1 MASSD
6 PNGFTGGRV
15 GEPGPLPHVRIQ
27 PASGWRAL
35 NLRQLWDARELVGF
49 LTWRDISVR
58 YKQTALGASWAVIQ
72 PFLMMV
78 VFSVFFGRLAGIPS
92 DGVPY
97 PIFAFCAL
105 LPWQFFAYSLN
116 QGGTSLV
123 KNQALVTK
131 AYFPR
136 LAIPVSAV
144 LGGFVDFLVASVVLG
159 GMMIFYGV
167 GPDLNV
173 LVLPLFVLLVI
184 VTALGTSLVLSAL
197 AVEFRDVQYT
207 VPFLVQFGLF
217 VTPIAF
223 PLSIVPDSWAWL
235 LGLNPMAGVVEGF
248 RWSLLGTEAPP
259 LALMALS
266 FGVAAIVL
274 LAGLLYFRRVED
286 SFADRI

>member
-1 MASSD
+1 MA
-6 PNGFTGGRV
+6 RV
-15 GEPGPLPHVRIQ
+15 QTESLRGSPVRIR

-35 NLRQLWDARELVGF
+35 DLRQVWEARELVGF

-58 YKQTALGASWAVIQ
+58 YKQTALGAGWAVLQ
-72 PFLMMV
+72 PFLIMV

-136 LAIPVSAV
+136 LALPISAV
-144 LGGFVDFLVASVVLG
+144 LAGFVDLFVASFVLG
-159 GMMIFYGV
+159 GMMLFYGIA
-167 GPDLNV
+167 PDLNIF
-173 LVLPLFVLLVI
+173 VLPLFVALAL
-184 VTALGTSLVLSAL
+184 VTALGFSLWLSAL

-223 PLSIVPDSWAWL
+223 PLSIVPESWRWL

-248 RWSLLGTEAPP
+248 RWSILGVEGPP
-259 LALMALS
+259 LALMLLS
-266 FGVAAIVL
+266 FGVALVVL
-274 LAGLLYFRRVED
+274 VGGLFYFRRVED